1 MTFYI
6 AFSLANSCYLEF
18 AEDFGESF
26 INWKHLEVTFHQT
39 DLFKQR
45 RHNAK
50 SLYIDRKIFGML
62 WEISSST
69 Q

>member
-39 DLFKQR
+39 DLFKDDITQ
-45 RHNAK
+45 K
-50 SLYIDRKIFGML
+50 VCTLTVKFLGCFGK
-62 WEISSST
+62 
-69 Q
+69 